1 MFGEMRALREE
12 NAQLKE
18 LLMGLSVLEPLASR
32 VEALTSLVKSM
43 SKVPRALP
51 AAGVA
56 VSTGATAIAGSI
68 TDTQSEAAESHLPKP
83 KSSNGKLKVWVGSW
97 NVGAE
102 VRRIACIADFGLATS
117 LQWIS
122 RTHFEQDPFDDL
134 ETIDPSDPRHMEII
148 TSRLESFVPSDCDLY
163 VMGVQEGVSDTV
175 FDAVAAYTGCF
186 RLPLMTKLMPAKESS
201 SSQVRSRRMG
211 QAMNVATFYEDFEAG
226 VDMAPQPPADMLD
239 RVWGRGDGAFLRQ
252 KFTGIAVF
260 VQPVVA
266 PFVRL
271 LGVYKH
277 AFGAKEGSKGGAAVA
292 LGVYDQTMAFVNVHM
307 ASKKTELRRQQY
319 ADLVVR
325 LGHKLG
331 ARGMDLLEQFHHV
344 VWLGDLNYHLEGID
358 ADSVLTALQ
367 QGHTQELLENHDE
380 LVAEKEAGHTFWGFV
395 EPVMSPD
402 FLPTYK
408 KQPLRGVIDYSDPSW
423 PDQVYNSKYKEPL
436 YKGGRVVDRVPSWTD
451 RIQFHSLPSRSGSL
465 APELLDPAHPDTSP
479 HNYHAVNDGMD
490 ISDHSPIFATFQLDI
505 KINELDVLLLQQA
518 EEEAAAGDALWAL
531 KARQYG
537 ISGHLAHSHADMH
550 PSLHPLVVILRLTD
564 VQVDYKA
571 QMRTPRA
578 VSMLFPLPYED
589 SDDLPERAKV
599 VRADKTFSK
608 EARSETLEKLTGT
621 VKSLVS
627 RAGRLPSLHMLLKV
641 SLDDNTKA
649 QAVVNMGS
657 AGFKGQEHHKH
668 VFFAPL
674 SSNGLPLTD
683 RTGKPVNVMFTLE
696 MSAHPYTV
704 PGSEAAAAAA
714 AAAAQAPYS
723 TEEGG
728 DSDGVWS
735 DAEGDLGGTAASSL
749 TGSPARGVSVDM
761 GRSGSMAT
769 GRLREQMSGR
779 AAGSAITQGTS
790 SRRLMALS
798 TVARGLPKRSA
809 TVASPPAVPAG
820 PPRSPARRGG
830 GRGTGAQGRH
840 PPADSEGSDI
850 EVE

>member
-1 MFGEMRALREE
+1 M
-12 NAQLKE
+12 
-18 LLMGLSVLEPLASR
+18 
-32 VEALTSLVKSM
+32 
-43 SKVPRALP
+43 
-51 AAGVA
+51 
-56 VSTGATAIAGSI
+56 
-68 TDTQSEAAESHLPKP
+68 
-83 KSSNGKLKVWVGSW
+83 
-97 NVGAE
+97 
-102 VRRIACIADFGLATS
+102 
-117 LQWIS
+117 
-122 RTHFEQDPFDDL
+122 
-134 ETIDPSDPRHMEII
+134 ETI
-148 TSRLESFVPSDCDLY
+148 TARLESFVPSDCDLY

-175 FDAVAAYTGCF
+175 FDAIAAYTGCY
-186 RLPLMTKLMPAKESS
+186 RLPLMTKLMPAKESAS
-201 SSQVRSRRMG
+201 SHVRSRRMG

-292 LGVYDQTMAFVNVHM
+292 LGVYDQTIAFVNVHM

-319 ADLVVR
+319 ADLVMR

-358 ADSVLTALQ
+358 ADTVLTALQ

-408 KQPLRGVIDYSDPSW
+408 KQPLRGHIDYSDPNW
-423 PDQVYNSKYKEPL
+423 PDQVYNSKFKEPL

-451 RIQFHSLPSRSGSL
+451 RIQFHSLPSRTGSL

-518 EEEAAAGDALWAL
+518 EEEAAAGDAVWAL

-537 ISGHLAHSHADMH
+537 ISGHLAHSHAEMH
-550 PSLHPLVVILRLTD
+550 PSLRPLVVILRVTD

-589 SDDLPERAKV
+589 SDELPERAKV

-608 EARSETLEKLTGT
+608 EARSETIEKLTGT

-627 RAGRLPSLHMLLKV
+627 RAGRLPALHMLLKV

-649 QAVVNMGS
+649 QAVVNMGA

-683 RTGKPVNVMFTLE
+683 RSGKAVNAMFTLE
-696 MSAHPYTV
+696 MSAHPYSV

-714 AAAAQAPYS
+714 AAAAQQPDS
-723 TEEGG
+723 IQGG
-728 DSDGVWS
+728 AADSDDAWS
-735 DAEGDLGGTAASSL
+735 DAEEEGGPGLGDTAASSVS
-749 TGSPARGVSVDM
+749 GSPARVASHSS
-761 GRSGSMAT
+761 GRSGRSAT
-769 GRLREQMSGR
+769 VGGGRLRQQMSGR
-779 AAGSAITQGTS
+779 AAGSAMSSGAS

-798 TVARGLPKRSA
+798 SVARGLPKHKASPA
-809 TVASPPAVPAG
+809 AASPPPVPREAAATRG
-820 PPRSPARRGG
+820 VRYGG
-830 GRGTGAQGRH
+830 GRGTSAQASRPGG
-840 PPADSEGSDI
+840 DDSDI